1 MSAMPTPTL
10 KQINAPIGCLKARG
24 FHLGTSSEFSRRPST
39 IYQEVNRPKEGADVM
54 HRNGQLWRAVS
65 YTTVSAIIA
74 FCMAYWPASAGNI
87 LTRLNVTPPPTSVT
101 DVANQIHKADRLSSI
116 SFEERWN
123 AVQTPSAGTRN
134 ERSQHKTPGAETHIE
149 KIPFSCELAFSRLV
163 TKGNFS
169 TRCTASL
176 EISKTD
182 T

>member
-1 MSAMPTPTL
+1 MLPLAV
-10 KQINAPIGCLKARG
+10 LKARG
-24 FHLGTSSEFSRRPST
+24 FPLGTSSEFSRRPST
-39 IYQEVNRPKEGADVM
+39 IYQEVNRPKEGAGVM
-54 HRNGQLWRAVS
+54 HRNGQLWRAVG

-87 LTRLNVTPPPTSVT
+87 LTRLNVTPPHPTSVS
-101 DVANQIHKADRLSSI
+101 DVANQIHKADRLSGI

-123 AVQTPSAGTRN
+123 AVQTPSTGTRN
-134 ERSQHKTPGAETHIE
+134 EQSQRKTPGAETHIE
-149 KIPFSCELAFSRLV
+149 RIPFSCELAFSRLV

-169 TRCTASL
+169 TRCMASL